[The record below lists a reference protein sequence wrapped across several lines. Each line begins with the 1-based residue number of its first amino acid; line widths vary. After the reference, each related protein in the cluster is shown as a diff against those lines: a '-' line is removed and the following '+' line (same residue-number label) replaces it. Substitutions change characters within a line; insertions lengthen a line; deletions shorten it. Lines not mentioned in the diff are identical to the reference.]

1 MGKIKQLVIE
11 KQDREAELEQDDSN
25 KEATVKLKEINK
37 ILEGET

>member
-11 KQDREAELEQDDSN
+11 KQDKEAELEQDVSN
-25 KEATVKLKEINK
+25 KEAAIKLKEINK